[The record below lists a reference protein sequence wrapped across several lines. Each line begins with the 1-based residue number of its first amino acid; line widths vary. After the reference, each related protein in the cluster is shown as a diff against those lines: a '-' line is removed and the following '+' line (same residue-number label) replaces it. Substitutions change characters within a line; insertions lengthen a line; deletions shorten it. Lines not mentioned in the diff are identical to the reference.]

1 MDDWFEREFATTRVM
16 VIMRGLGGDAS
27 LALAE
32 RAWAAGVRAVEVPI
46 QRPADV
52 ESLRVVAAAARERGL
67 AVGAGTVVRVEQV
80 EVARRAGASYTVSPG
95 LDEDVVR
102 VSLDAGL
109 ATLPGVA
116 TASEVQRCVRL
127 GLGWLKMFPAATLG
141 AGWISAMHGPFPDL
155 RFVATGGVTVDSAPG
170 FLAAGARVV
179 ALGSALADPAQV
191 EQLSRLAPR
200 G

>member
-16 VIMRGLGGDAS
+16 VIMRGLGGAAS

-32 RAWAAGVRAVEVPI
+32 RAWAAGVRAVEVPV

-52 ESLRVVAAAARERGL
+52 ESLRVVAAAARDRGL
-67 AVGAGTVVRVEQV
+67 AVGAGTVVSIEQV
-80 EVARRAGASYTVSPG
+80 EVARRAGAAYTVSPG
-95 LDEDVVR
+95 LDDDVVR
-102 VSLDAGL
+102 ATLAAGL
-109 ATLPGVA
+109 PTLPGVA
-116 TASEVQRCVRL
+116 TATEVQRAVRL

-141 AGWISAMHGPFPDL
+141 PGWVSALRGPFPDV
-155 RFVATGGVTVDSAPG
+155 RFVATGGVTVESAPS

>member
-1 MDDWFEREFATTRVM
+1 MDDWFEHEFVTTRVM

-52 ESLRVVAAAARERGL
+52 ESLRVVAAAACERGL

-80 EVARRAGASYTVSPG
+80 EVARRAGAAYTVSPG
-95 LDEDVVR
+95 LDDDVVR
-102 VSLDAGL
+102 ASLDAGL

-116 TASEVQRCVRL
+116 TASEVQRAVRL

-141 AGWISAMHGPFPDL
+141 PGWIGAMRGPFPDV
-155 RFVATGGVTVDSAPG
+155 RFVATGGV
-170 FLAAGARVV
+170 
-179 ALGSALADPAQV
+179 LGSIRLPRAL
-191 EQLSRLAPR
+191 SSST

>member
-52 ESLRVVAAAARERGL
+52 ESLRVVAAAARDRGL

-80 EVARRAGASYTVSPG
+80 EIARRAGAAYTVSPG

-102 VSLDAGL
+102 ASLDAGL

-141 AGWISAMHGPFPDL
+141 PGWISAMRGPFPDL
-155 RFVATGGVTVDSAPG
+155 RFVATGGVTVTSAPG
-170 FLAAGARVV
+170 YLAAGARVV